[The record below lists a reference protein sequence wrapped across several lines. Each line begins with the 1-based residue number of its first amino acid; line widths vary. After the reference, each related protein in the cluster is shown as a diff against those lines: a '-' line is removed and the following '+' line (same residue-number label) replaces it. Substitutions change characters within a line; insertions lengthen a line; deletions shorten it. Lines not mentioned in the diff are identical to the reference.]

1 MKRYRELLLPGIVLL
16 AAAGLY
22 AAAVRAQAT
31 AVADARAEIMRQ
43 AQAYVEAFQKA
54 DAKALAEFWTL
65 DGDYVNLEGHEF
77 KGRKAI
83 AEDFARVFA
92 ESKNMSLRIEVLS
105 LRFPTP
111 DTAIEDGV
119 TSVMA
124 PDAAVPSRARYT
136 NFLVKVNGQWLLSS
150 VRETEYMPPNNYEY
164 LRPLEWAIGEWV
176 QDTKEA
182 HVARVAFDWSPDRN
196 FILGVRAV
204 GVKDLLM
211 DNGSQRI
218 GWDPAAKQI
227 RSWSFEADG
236 GFGEAAWK
244 QEGDNKWVV
253 TMSSVLRSGSLMIS
267 TTTITRADPD
277 TLTWQ
282 ITDQKLDG
290 KPLPDSAVITMKREH

>member
-1 MKRYRELLLPGIVLL
+1 MHLLLGVLL
-16 AAAGLY
+16 V
-22 AAAVRAQAT
+22 AAVGIHAVALRAQTT
-31 AVADARAEIMRQ
+31 APADPQAEVTKQ
-43 AQAYVEAFQKA
+43 AQAFVEAFQKGDA
-54 DAKALAEFWTL
+54 DALAAFWTT
-65 DGDYVNLEGHEF
+65 DGDYLNLDGHLL

-83 AEDFARVFA
+83 AEDFARAFA

-150 VRETEYMPPNNYEY
+150 VRETEYMPPNNYEF

-196 FILGVRAV
+196 FILGMRAV

-218 GWDPAAKQI
+218 GWDPAARQI

-244 QEGDNKWVV
+244 PEGDNKWVV
-253 TMSSVLRSGSLMIS
+253 TMSSVLRSGSLMLS

-282 ITDQKLDG
+282 ITGQKLDG